1 MTEVQAREVISRFQN
16 EAPVNVTGIAEAL
29 GLTVWESD
37 TELPEGVSGKLFKD
51 PFSGGAEGFSIIVRA
66 SDPYV
71 RRRFTVAHEI
81 AHFVLHRNQVGDSL
95 ADDEL
100 YRSGLSTQQEAQ
112 ANRFAADILM
122 PRSLISRY
130 VSAYGPNPAALAP
143 LFKVSEAAMCIRL
156 GAPLHQAFVAR
167 A

>member
-1 MTEVQAREVISRFQN
+1 MTESQAREVISRFQN

-29 GLTVWESD
+29 GLSVWESD
-37 TELPEGVSGKLFKD
+37 AELPEGVSGKLFKD
-51 PFSGGAEGFSIIVRA
+51 PFNGGVEGFSIIVRE

-81 AHFVLHRNQVGDSL
+81 AHFVLHRDQVGDSL

-100 YRSGLSTQQEAQ
+100 YRSGLSTRQEAQ

-122 PRSLISRY
+122 PRNLINRY
-130 VSAYGPNPAALAP
+130 IKRWGIDAEALASEFKVSAAAMRIRLNLAPNPA
-143 LFKVSEAAMCIRL
+143 VSFA
-156 GAPLHQAFVAR
+156 
-167 A
+167 